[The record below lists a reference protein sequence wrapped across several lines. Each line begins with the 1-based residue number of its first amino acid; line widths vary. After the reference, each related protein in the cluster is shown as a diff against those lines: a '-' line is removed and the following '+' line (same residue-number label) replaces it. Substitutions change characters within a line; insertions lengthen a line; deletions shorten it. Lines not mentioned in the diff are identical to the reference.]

1 MSTSFF
7 TGVTV
12 AIYVFAVLAP
22 QLHAHETQYQEVQNQ
37 DVSTTLAGT
46 WQSTDGTPFAYTFDS
61 NGTYVYV
68 GSMGGSG
75 LSTQISERGTYTVS
89 GTDVTIQT
97 RDGLITS
104 SNGYKQP
111 VKPETTVGRLLS
123 VNTQSGPQMLLTF
136 PDGRVF
142 SK

>member
-1 MSTSFF
+1 MSSSFI
-7 TGVTV
+7 TLMV
-12 AIYVFAVLAP
+12 ASLCVYAVSVP
-22 QLHAHETQYQEVQNQ
+22 QIRASEAQYQEVQYQ
-37 DVSTTLAGT
+37 GVSTTLPGT
-46 WQSTDGTPFAYTFDS
+46 WSSTDGKPFAYTFYP

-68 GSMGGSG
+68 GSMGGPG

-89 GTDVTIQT
+89 GADITVQT

-111 VKPETTVGRLLS
+111 LEPETTVGR
-123 VNTQSGPQMLLTF
+123 VGFVDTQSGRRMVLAF
-136 PDGRVF
+136 PDGRAF